1 MMRDRPT
8 RAAKLST
15 DLALPWDGCIINDN
29 REHIQCSFLIMEVF
43 FMNRQLSTSEQQI
56 TGELPME
63 RAQEIILSIQNAK
76 EKNKITYMDIMEK
89 MAELD
94 ECTMVSLS
102 TLRRVCRQGAE
113 MKASSFNYE
122 EILIP
127 IYNAVK
133 ALVENPIEKS
143 DHDKELDGYRAV
155 IRVQNEELDRLIE
168 LKEHLEDR
176 VNFLLEQIEKKDR
189 RMDEKDEL
197 IRKLMDKCL

>member
-1 MMRDRPT
+1 
-8 RAAKLST
+8 
-15 DLALPWDGCIINDN
+15 
-29 REHIQCSFLIMEVF
+29 
-43 FMNRQLSTSEQQI
+43 
-56 TGELPME
+56 ME
-63 RAQEIILSIQNAK
+63 RAQEIIVSIQRAK

-127 IYNAVK
+127 IYNAVQ
-133 ALVENPIEKS
+133 ALESNPMQKT
-143 DHDKELDGYRAV
+143 DHDKELDGYKAV

-168 LKEHLEDR
+168 LKEHLEER
-176 VNFLLEQIEKKDR
+176 ITFLLEQIEKKDR
-189 RMDEKDEL
+189 RMDQKDEI
-197 IRKLMDKCL
+197 IRKLMDKFL

>member
-1 MMRDRPT
+1 MSVQ
-8 RAAKLST
+8 LST
-15 DLALPWDGCIINDN
+15 D
-29 REHIQCSFLIMEVF
+29 E
-43 FMNRQLSTSEQQI
+43 QLYGGS
-56 TGELPME
+56 PME
-63 RAQEIILSIQNAK
+63 SPQSLIVYIQHAK
-76 EKNKITYMDIMEK
+76 EEHKITYMDIMEK

-133 ALVENPIEKS
+133 ALVISPKEKTEI
-143 DHDKELDGYRAV
+143 DKELDGYKAV

-168 LKEHLEDR
+168 LKEHLEER
-176 VNFLLEQIEKKDR
+176 VAFLLEQIDKKDR
-189 RMDEKDEL
+189 RMDEKDEI
-197 IRKLMDKCL
+197 IRRLMEKCL